1 MDEFIEIYNKN
12 QKNIEIFIK
21 ESIYNIGDLKSK
33 SNKNYKQLFKIFP
46 SLELIYISD
55 INTLDQI
62 SPNIFRDKI
71 VDKPIGRNRQYLLTN
86 IDLKSEKVAITRP
99 YVSSATGE
107 TCITTIIKLDDCI
120 VFLDFNL
127 ESILKKLGFLE
138 INKNFN
144 FLSKSFYVVVCS
156 LMIALALFAIYYSLH
171 DFIDSFLNDSISIE
185 YIFEPIIALTLGLAI
200 FDLAKTILEQEVLF
214 NSYSKNEKSEYKVLT
229 KFMITIIIALLIEA
243 LLVVFKIAINDY
255 NQMLSA
261 LYLIIGVGVI
271 ILSLSIFIFITK
283 NK

>member
-127 ESILKKLGFLE
+127 ESILK
-138 INKNFN
+138 N
-144 FLSKSFYVVVCS
+144 
-156 LMIALALFAIYYSLH
+156 
-171 DFIDSFLNDSISIE
+171 
-185 YIFEPIIALTLGLAI
+185 
-200 FDLAKTILEQEVLF
+200 
-214 NSYSKNEKSEYKVLT
+214 
-229 KFMITIIIALLIEA
+229 
-243 LLVVFKIAINDY
+243 
-255 NQMLSA
+255 
-261 LYLIIGVGVI
+261 
-271 ILSLSIFIFITK
+271 
-283 NK
+283 

>member
-71 VDKPIGRNRQYLLTN
+71 VDKPIGRNIQYLLTN
-86 IDLKSEKVAITRP
+86 IDLKSDKVAITRP

-214 NSYSKNEKSEYKVLT
+214 KSYSKNEKSEYKVLT